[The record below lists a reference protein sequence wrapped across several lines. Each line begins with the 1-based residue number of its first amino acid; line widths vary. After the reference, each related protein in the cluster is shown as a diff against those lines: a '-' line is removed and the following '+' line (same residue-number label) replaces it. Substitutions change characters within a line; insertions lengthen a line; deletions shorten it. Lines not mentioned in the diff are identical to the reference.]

1 MNVFEND
8 TNFSSQGDITGQF
21 LHLLDILDW
30 KNLVGLVSY
39 VQTREYRLACR
50 QFIRGPF
57 LGSTPMWEGKEA

>member
-30 KNLVGLVSY
+30 KNLVGLVPY
-39 VQTREYRLACR
+39 VQTR
-50 QFIRGPF
+50 
-57 LGSTPMWEGKEA
+57 